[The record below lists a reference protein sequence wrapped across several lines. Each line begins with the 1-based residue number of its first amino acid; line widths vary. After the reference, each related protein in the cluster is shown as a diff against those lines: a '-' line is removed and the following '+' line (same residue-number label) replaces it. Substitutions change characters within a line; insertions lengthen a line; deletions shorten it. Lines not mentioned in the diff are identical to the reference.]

1 MKIYLDSQ
9 NFSEDGRLWW
19 KLHFL
24 RMSTVKEKTRD
35 FGTFFSKLRRKFT
48 SLLSKV
54 GEENLKYKLGSA
66 FVVAVF
72 DFSFQIFTLSLYFH
86 RKSYMYKRQKHK
98 SRYSRFVVV
107 GKLSYF
113 LSRI

>member
-1 MKIYLDSQ
+1 MKIYLGLGSQ

-24 RMSTVKEKTRD
+24 RMSVKEKTGD

-54 GEENLKYKLGSA
+54 GEENLK
-66 FVVAVF
+66 
-72 DFSFQIFTLSLYFH
+72 
-86 RKSYMYKRQKHK
+86 
-98 SRYSRFVVV
+98 
-107 GKLSYF
+107 
-113 LSRI
+113 

>member
-24 RMSTVKEKTRD
+24 RMSVKEKTGD

-72 DFSFQIFTLSLYFH
+72 DFSFQIFTLSLF
-86 RKSYMYKRQKHK
+86 S
-98 SRYSRFVVV
+98 
-107 GKLSYF
+107 
-113 LSRI
+113 